1 MDSDQQFCLNFCLAN
16 GRERRPLEFHV
27 TFVPILFSVEEVVDP
42 IFVFQITHGLT
53 PPSWNTEEMMN
64 TISTE
69 LIPFQYY
76 IDFGTTE
83 KAKLKVTAE
92 AV

>member
-1 MDSDQQFCLNFCLAN
+1 MVIIPFAHI
-16 GRERRPLEFHV
+16 EFKTKPV
-27 TFVPILFSVEEVVDP
+27 ITFHLDFVEEVLDP
-42 IFVFQITHGLT
+42 IFMFQITHGLT
-53 PPSWNTEEMMN
+53 PPSWNTEEMMK

-83 KAKLKVTAE
+83 KAKLKVG
-92 AV
+92 VIFVLKM

>member
-1 MDSDQQFCLNFCLAN
+1 
-16 GRERRPLEFHV
+16 
-27 TFVPILFSVEEVVDP
+27 
-42 IFVFQITHGLT
+42 
-53 PPSWNTEEMMN
+53 MMN

-92 AV
+92 AVWPVTCVILVVKCGTL